1 MRKLADKKLALI
13 AVVAII
19 LIAGGV
25 YYSFLLTGGG
35 GGATTTPT
43 GSPSPTGGG
52 TTPTSPPP
60 TSPTPSGPT
69 FAGQII
75 ILRDNSPKSLDPTK
89 TTWTNDYGII
99 ANIYSTL
106 VGYKKGTR
114 DLVPD
119 LAESW
124 EVSPDGL
131 VYTFHLRHGVKWQKG
146 WGEFTA
152 QDVKFTFDR
161 ILNPNISVI
170 YRSLFSALDH
180 VEVVDNYTVK
190 FVLKSPDPAF
200 LYALAPYR
208 NGFIICKKYYESLS
222 DPETEYGK
230 NPVGTGPYQLEYYN
244 EETGEVK
251 LTAFQDYYGWE
262 PGPHVKDIIYKPIAD
277 DDLRFQAF
285 IGGEGDVYSVT
296 DPEKLAQ
303 LKDMAKSGD
312 IVILEQVGTG
322 ITSLEFNMETD
333 IYLKDIRIRKA
344 FAYAINRTY
353 IVKEIMGDT
362 VVEAVGWL
370 PVGGYLYATND
381 VPQYPYN
388 LDKAKQLVDDFKADT
403 GYTNITIKFQLPNAF
418 PFVDIGEYIQSQM
431 KKVGVNIELAVMDF
445 ASWYDALVVKGV
457 SNLTYLPLGG
467 RPPEP
472 SIILKTCFSI
482 DSIPPGGI
490 NFARYRDVD
499 PLIKQA
505 LNTTDEN
512 ERAQIYKN
520 IQVKLMEDLP
530 IYPLYYEKL
539 IIALKKDIKNFTPD
553 NFNWYGD
560 WMEYVYVEGAAPTTQ
575 SITTYFNL
583 TMLLVPP
590 VFIDPRSFRRH

>member
-1 MRKLADKKLALI
+1 MADRRIVGLAI
-13 AVVAII
+13 VVVIVIVVA
-19 LIAGGV
+19 
-25 YYSFLLTGGG
+25 LLYTQFFQ
-35 GGATTTPT
+35 
-43 GSPSPTGGG
+43 
-52 TTPTSPPP
+52 PPP
-60 TSPTPSGPT
+60 EEEVGPAPAAGPT

-99 ANIYSTL
+99 ANIYGTL
-106 VGYKKGTR
+106 VGYEKGTR
-114 DLVPD
+114 NLVPD

-124 EVSPDGL
+124 DVSPDGL
-131 VYTFHLRHGVKWQKG
+131 EYTFYLRRGVKWHKG

-152 QDVKFTFDR
+152 EDVKFTFDR

-170 YRSLFSALDH
+170 YRSLFDALDR
-180 VEVVDNYTVK
+180 VEVVDTYTVK
-190 FVLKSPDPAF
+190 FVLKKPDPAF

-208 NGFIICKKYYESLS
+208 NGFIVCKAYYESLD

-230 NPVGTGPYQLEYYN
+230 SPVGTGPYELVYYN

-251 LTAFQDYYGWE
+251 LTAFEDYYGWTD
-262 PGPHVKDIIYKPIAD
+262 GPHVKDIIYKPIAD

-285 IGGEGDVYSVT
+285 IGGEADVYEIT
-296 DPEKLAQ
+296 DPEKLIQ
-303 LKDMAKSGD
+303 LRDLAAGGD
-312 IVILEQVGTG
+312 INILEEVGTG
-322 ITSLEFNMETD
+322 INSLIFNTETD
-333 IYLKDIRIRKA
+333 VFLSDIRIRKA
-344 FAYAINRTY
+344 IAHSVNRTY
-353 IVKEIMGDT
+353 IVKDILGDT

-381 VPQYPYN
+381 VPQYPYD
-388 LDKAKQLVDDFKADT
+388 LDRAKALVDEFKQDT
-403 GYTNITIKFQLPNAF
+403 GQTEINIKFQLPNAF
-418 PFVDIGEYIQSQM
+418 PYVEIGEYIQSQL
-431 KKVGVNIELAVMDF
+431 KKVGINIELVVMDF

-472 SIILKTCFSI
+472 SIIMKTCFSV

-505 LNTTDEN
+505 IATTNED
-512 ERAQIYKN
+512 ERAQIYKQ

-530 IYPLYYEKL
+530 IYPLYYGKL
-539 IIALKKDIKNFTPD
+539 IIALKSSIKNFTPD

-560 WMEYVYVEGAAPTTQ
+560 WMEYVYIEGATPQQQTLAPIFDA
-575 SITTYFNL
+575 SMI
-583 TMLLVPP
+583 LLAVAPP
-590 VFIDPRSFRRH
+590 IPLRRIHY